1 MFLCPLDAQKSK
13 QPKPR
18 FPRLSYPKY
27 VHRTKMCA
35 PLPLGTRGA
44 FFCIPTPSCPSC
56 SQLVGKQGAR
66 GHRSGSFCRVL
77 MHPFSKPHFETFSY
91 PIPFSSVIFPFP
103 TPFSKRS
110 QAREMRM
117 LAIKASKWKKGI
129 CLLFLFLYFILQLK
143 RSRNK
148 S

>member
-1 MFLCPLDAQKSK
+1 
-13 QPKPR
+13 
-18 FPRLSYPKY
+18 
-27 VHRTKMCA
+27 MCA

-44 FFCIPTPSCPSC
+44 FFCIPTPILSQLLTPGA
-56 SQLVGKQGAR
+56 QLVGKQGAR

-77 MHPFSKPHFETFSY
+77 MHPFSKSPFEAFSY

-117 LAIKASKWKKGI
+117 LAIKA
-129 CLLFLFLYFILQLK
+129 
-143 RSRNK
+143 
-148 S
+148 